1 MDTLN
6 EVRNCDLQAVIIV
19 EFDDGRMY
27 PLVEDSCPKCLLPIA
42 NRELLSY
49 QIDVLAKSGVDEVY
63 IVAPSDYQASL
74 SSFLHSKEESFRN
87 EGSTFLCDNK
97 DYNRTIKFKKFEEER
112 YIIFDLSRAF
122 AGQFLGEKI
131 TPDEEIELS
140 NGKKFKFVSSVYRTS
155 GLGGAH
161 FTSFILLNDIW
172 YYYNDIS
179 LIGNIKL
186 KEVGNYNDL
195 LNYNKEQVKKS
206 VMYFY
211 EPMFL

>member
-1 MDTLN
+1 MKINLSETVYFTDDIDT
-6 EVRNCDLQAVIIV
+6 
-19 EFDDGRMY
+19 
-27 PLVEDSCPKCLLPIA
+27 PI
-42 NRELLSY
+42 NTEIDIKKLTGNTCKSSNN
-49 QIDVLAKSGVDEVY
+49 QITDVYYFIS
-63 IVAPSDYQASL
+63 PSDIVNISNTSTYL

-122 AGQFLGEKI
+122 AGQFLGQKI

-172 YYYNDIS
+172 YYYHDIS